1 MRRKLLKILPLISV
15 LLFCFAM
22 PQKAKAEVEVKYDIQ
37 NNQVTSK
44 VNPDG
49 SLTIKRRIDYEFQS
63 TANGVFYRQNL
74 EPNQKIKHV
83 KITTKANDAPTL
95 NSTDFTLRK
104 SEHGYEMI
112 VPHVV
117 REKHEHFTVTYAYQ
131 ITNAITNYRDIAEL
145 NFMIIGNGWDTRLK
159 KVKASVIFPGP
170 VKDLKAWA
178 HGPLDGKL
186 EVDPQ
191 DGKIIMTADNLGGHT
206 GIEVHTIFPLS
217 VTPKNKN
224 VKNVNHKQAVLKQEK
239 KLAAQS
245 NAKQK
250 KNLMISLVLVL
261 VSVVTGILSIFKGF
275 TTQKIGYKP
284 KKTSELSHD
293 YEIPDANPVIA
304 QILDTAKVP
313 DSKAFTAYLMEL
325 AIHKKIKI
333 EDYKSKLKTTYYRI
347 SLIDEN
353 VAHESTLMWM
363 LFNEIGDGTS
373 FTTKELKKAR
383 GKKLGRSFDD
393 WADDQFYSA
402 DKDQYMP
409 EELLLKKKRSNR
421 IILGLRIASL
431 VAAGLSLLFTRK
443 YFWPVIIVAG
453 LLFVIGTIGMYRDK
467 NQINLYSKKG
477 ALEVDKVRSFKKMLN
492 DIGRFNMKEVGDLIL
507 WEDILPYAVSFGLA
521 KKVMKELKIEFNQD
535 ELNNS
540 DLFFYGFL
548 ANSGKN
554 SFAENFNTCFKNG
567 IAAGSSSVS
576 SGSFGSGSS
585 GGFGGGSG
593 GGAF

>member
-1 MRRKLLKILPLISV
+1 
-15 LLFCFAM
+15 
-22 PQKAKAEVEVKYDIQ
+22 
-37 NNQVTSK
+37 
-44 VNPDG
+44 
-49 SLTIKRRIDYEFQS
+49 
-63 TANGVFYRQNL
+63 
-74 EPNQKIKHV
+74 
-83 KITTKANDAPTL
+83 
-95 NSTDFTLRK
+95 
-104 SEHGYEMI
+104 
-112 VPHVV
+112 
-117 REKHEHFTVTYAYQ
+117 
-131 ITNAITNYRDIAEL
+131 
-145 NFMIIGNGWDTRLK
+145 
-159 KVKASVIFPGP
+159 
-170 VKDLKAWA
+170 
-178 HGPLDGKL
+178 
-186 EVDPQ
+186 
-191 DGKIIMTADNLGGHT
+191 
-206 GIEVHTIFPLS
+206 
-217 VTPKNKN
+217 
-224 VKNVNHKQAVLKQEK
+224 
-239 KLAAQS
+239 
-245 NAKQK
+245 
-250 KNLMISLVLVL
+250 
-261 VSVVTGILSIFKGF
+261 
-275 TTQKIGYKP
+275 
-284 KKTSELSHD
+284 
-293 YEIPDANPVIA
+293 
-304 QILDTAKVP
+304 
-313 DSKAFTAYLMEL
+313 
-325 AIHKKIKI
+325 
-333 EDYKSKLKTTYYRI
+333 TTYYRI

-477 ALEVDKVRSFKKMLN
+477 ALEVDKVRSFKKMLK